1 MSAFDDSGYETDGSD
16 SMPGLVWVASQPNSG
31 SASHDEHP
39 QGDLEEGV
47 NANTSHNGDPFLNCS
62 YSSHPTKVML
72 SPLAVLLLGVW
83 ILNLRA
89 GVSPQTY
96 YSSFKKT
103 TNHDPEPVNYLE
115 FDVADNDPLRGMQE
129 WLRGSEAPE
138 VDGAEAPA
146 EAAEDKKN

>member
-39 QGDLEEGV
+39 QGDIEEGEK
-47 NANTSHNGDPFLNCS
+47 AKTSHN
-62 YSSHPTKVML
+62 VML
-72 SPLAVLLLGVW
+72 SPLAVLFLGVW

-103 TNHDPEPVNYLE
+103 TNHNPEPVNYLE
-115 FDVADNDPLRGMQE
+115 HDVADNDPLRGMQE
-129 WLRGSEAPE
+129 WLELHGSEAPE

-146 EAAEDKKN
+146 EAAEDKQN